1 VLELGDYVDE
11 ASGTLDA
18 SGILSLLAG
27 DPYLE
32 IQASSQRLGY
42 REAAIVDL
50 KIVDRRR
57 EGDVMAFELT
67 ASQAEYGEFSASALR
82 IDADAGQQAQ
92 NIELEFSSRGVTTS
106 AGFTGELDDWTSPD
120 RWSGQVQRLELTHA
134 DFSAA
139 LTAPAG
145 IHLSRR
151 RTAVENLC
159 LANDVGIS
167 LCTSGS
173 WSRSMGVDLSAA
185 LSSVPA
191 ELLNAFVETGMQFD
205 QFLSGELDWRMTRQG
220 KTSGRMDASMTPGA
234 VVSRARPDMQLETG
248 AATLSFR
255 IDDNGLRSGVLDLP
269 LPGLGQAAA
278 NFDVLDVAVDG
289 SGEIHG
295 NVNVDIADIRFVEAF
310 VPVLDNAGGRLT
322 ADLVI
327 AGSITEPVVT
337 GDIALD
343 NGAVSYLPIGL
354 KLTQLSLD
362 SELAGRGDI
371 ELAGTFLAGE
381 GRGTIRTRTN
391 GVRSSRR
398 GLEIELQGKNLTL
411 IDVPDLR
418 AVADT
423 DLAVGFDGT
432 TLQLDGRIEVPHAR
446 ARPRNI
452 GINRISESDDVV
464 IVRGELPE
472 GDASRSREA
481 ELLINGTVEVALGD
495 DVVVDLDVAD
505 AFVTGSTAFTWNGP
519 LMPTANGRY
528 VVNGQILAYG
538 QKLEITEGAVRFPSV
553 PASNPYLRIRAEREI
568 FGNSEVRRAGVLV
581 SGPATRPSVEAYTTP
596 LTTEERALTLLV
608 TGSEFDYEKGVG
620 AFDFGTYIAPR
631 VYASYGIGL
640 FDQENVIRVRYD
652 LTEGFGI
659 TLTSGARDEGVD
671 LTYRFEN

>member
-1 VLELGDYVDE
+1 
-11 ASGTLDA
+11 
-18 SGILSLLAG
+18 
-27 DPYLE
+27 
-32 IQASSQRLGY
+32 
-42 REAAIVDL
+42 
-50 KIVDRRR
+50 
-57 EGDVMAFELT
+57 
-67 ASQAEYGEFSASALR
+67 
-82 IDADAGQQAQ
+82 
-92 NIELEFSSRGVTTS
+92 
-106 AGFTGELDDWTSPD
+106 
-120 RWSGQVQRLELTHA
+120 
-134 DFSAA
+134 
-139 LTAPAG
+139 
-145 IHLSRR
+145 
-151 RTAVENLC
+151 VENLC

-205 QFLSGELDWRMTRQG
+205 QVLSGELDWRMTRQR
-220 KTSGRMDASMTPGA
+220 KISGRMDASMTPGA
-234 VVSRARPDMQLETG
+234 VVSRARPDMQIETG
-248 AATLSFR
+248 AAALSFR

-295 NVNVDIADIRFVEAF
+295 NVNVDIADIRFVEAL

-354 KLTQLSLD
+354 RLTQLSLD
-362 SELAGRGDI
+362 SELSGRGDI

-398 GLEIELQGKNLTL
+398 GLEIQLQGKNLTL

-446 ARPRNI
+446 AHRQ
-452 GINRISESDDVV
+452 
-464 IVRGELPE
+464 
-472 GDASRSREA
+472 
-481 ELLINGTVEVALGD
+481 
-495 DVVVDLDVAD
+495 
-505 AFVTGSTAFTWNGP
+505 GSP
-519 LMPTANGRY
+519 GRY
-528 VVNGQILAYG
+528 G
-538 QKLEITEGAVRFPSV
+538 F
-553 PASNPYLRIRAEREI
+553 
-568 FGNSEVRRAGVLV
+568 
-581 SGPATRPSVEAYTTP
+581 
-596 LTTEERALTLLV
+596 
-608 TGSEFDYEKGVG
+608 
-620 AFDFGTYIAPR
+620 APQEMR
-631 VYASYGIGL
+631 VKI
-640 FDQENVIRVRYD
+640 DNIRVTPND
-652 LTEGFGI
+652 P
-659 TLTSGARDEGVD
+659 
-671 LTYRFEN
+671 